1 MNAAFWAQ
9 LDARI
14 ACAQSDP
21 AAVISDRLGTAGAP
35 KPAALPA
42 APAASSCESPSRPV
56 ADWTKVPDTL
66 SAASV
71 AAQEQDQRMRQ
82 QSTTCEAVAGDL
94 EAARQEIQSLRA
106 LLQEAQAQAAVQVRA
121 IETRAGARVREA
133 EARAEAANLRAES
146 AEDWLKRIE
155 QASRDL
161 LPNDRRAAA

>member
-1 MNAAFWAQ
+1 M
-9 LDARI
+9 
-14 ACAQSDP
+14 
-21 AAVISDRLGTAGAP
+21 
-35 KPAALPA
+35 
-42 APAASSCESPSRPV
+42 

-71 AAQEQDQRMRQ
+71 AAQEQDQRLRQ
-82 QSTTCEAVAGDL
+82 QSTTCEALTGDL

-121 IETRAGARVREA
+121 IEARAGARVREA
-133 EARAEAANLRAES
+133 EARAEAANLRAEA

-161 LPNDRRAAA
+161 LPNDRHAAA